1 MEPTEIQAKATIAA
15 ALIAAHVVDVS
26 SMPMHTQSGRP
37 DQAAIRLHELI
48 DYVYHAIIGGA
59 A

>member
-26 SMPMHTQSGRP
+26 SVPMQTPTGRP
-37 DQAAIRLHELI
+37 DQTVRRLHELI
-48 DYVYHAIIGGA
+48 DYVYRAIVGSGM
-59 A
+59 